1 MTAPLNVPRPVLPG
15 VNSIFL
21 AGPFMGLVNSAA
33 GRMPDAVCRPF
44 TVLIEHF
51 EQHGIHVYN
60 AHRREAWGEEV
71 MAPAECTALDQKEI
85 GDADVFVA
93 IPGIPPSPGTH
104 IEMGWASAFGKPIVL
119 LMEEGR
125 EEEYGFLVR
134 GLDSVATVEFVY
146 ATDIASAVADVDA
159 AIRRAVNRLRACA

>member
-1 MTAPLNVPRPVLPG
+1 MTAPSNAPRPALPG

-21 AGPFMGLVNSAA
+21 AGPFMGLVDSAT
-33 GRMPDAVCRPF
+33 GRMPDAACRPF

-51 EQHGIHVYN
+51 EQYGIQVYN

-71 MAPAECTALDQKEI
+71 LAPAECTALDQKEI
-85 GDADVFVA
+85 ENADVFVA

-104 IEMGWASAFGKPIVL
+104 IEMGWASVLGKPIVL

-125 EEEYGFLVR
+125 EEEYGYLVR
-134 GLDSVATVEFVY
+134 GLGSVATVEFVY
-146 ATDIASAVADVDA
+146 VTDIASALADIDA
-159 AIRRAVNRLRACA
+159 AIRRAVSRLPASA